1 MSDDIYGKSGD
12 GDWKLRSL
20 ARRCQ
25 LDAEDEAKALSVYH
39 GMVEA
44 VADCIAGREHRAAS
58 APPATVYIAAYH
70 HRFGFD
76 LSAHATHA
84 DAESRLLSIAWQ
96 QCMRD
101 ADIRA
106 AVDARFGPLL
116 ADRPPLEPP
125 FVADEHEPFA
135 RSRTR
140 FEAEI
145 QIDEADAWPCDGD
158 SIDAGSGR
166 SESMRIED
174 GPRWHEHSRSTDR
187 EARRRTFCE
196 QLLDEWPQLAG
207 GEQLWVVSCEVEREQ
222 SVDAEG
228 DSFAGGFAEG
238 FDEALAEDRG
248 DGRCEAQDSVIDLRP
263 PASTDAGG
271 DDIHRA
277 VTMDDAVEQQRCASR
292 VGGT

>member
-1 MSDDIYGKSGD
+1 MSDDIYGKSGT
-12 GDWKLRSL
+12 GDCKLRAL

-44 VADCIAGREHRAAS
+44 VADCIAGREERKAS
-58 APPATVYIAAYH
+58 GPPPVVYIAAYH

-116 ADRPPLEPP
+116 ADQPPLEPP
-125 FVADEHEPFA
+125 FVVDAHEPFA

-140 FEAEI
+140 FEAEL
-145 QIDEADAWPCDGD
+145 QLDEADAWPCDYD
-158 SIDAGSGR
+158 STDAGSGW
-166 SESMRIED
+166 SESMCTED
-174 GPRWHEHSRSTDR
+174 SPQRHDHSRSTDR
-187 EARRRTFCE
+187 EARRRTFCQ

-207 GEQLWVVSCEVEREQ
+207 GEQLWVVSCEVEHEH
-222 SVDAEG
+222 SLDAEG
-228 DSFAGGFAEG
+228 EVLE
-238 FDEALAEDRG
+238 EALGEAEDCSH
-248 DGRCEAQDSVIDLRP
+248 DETP
-263 PASTDAGG
+263 PA
-271 DDIHRA
+271 
-277 VTMDDAVEQQRCASR
+277 
-292 VGGT
+292 